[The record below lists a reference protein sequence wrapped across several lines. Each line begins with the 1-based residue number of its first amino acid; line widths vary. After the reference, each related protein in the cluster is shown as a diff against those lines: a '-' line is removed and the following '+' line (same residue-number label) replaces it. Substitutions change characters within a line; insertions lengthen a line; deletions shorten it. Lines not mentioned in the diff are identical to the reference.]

1 MKIENTTT
9 QIQQTY
15 SMQERE
21 RIIKLMTL
29 LIDIDNSLK
38 AKDEKSS

>member
-1 MKIENTTT
+1 MKTENTTT
-9 QIQQTY
+9 PLQQTY

-29 LIDIDNSLK
+29 LIDIDNSMK
-38 AKDEKSS
+38 TKNEKPN

>member
-15 SMQERE
+15 SMQEKE

-29 LIDIDNSLK
+29 LIDIDNSMK
-38 AKDEKSS
+38 QKNEKSN

>member
-1 MKIENTTT
+1 MKIENTTK
-9 QIQQTY
+9 QIQQIY